1 MRPSRQFSFLNGP
14 KKLDF
19 VRMYGSTITGLVG
32 PPHPYCLLVAFC
44 TFFCFWCVQNL
55 FVKKKKEFKT
65 ALITLFTIWGYQDT
79 FKPVFFLQKDI
90 THTKTLTSKNQL
102 TKQK

>member
-32 PPHPYCLLVAFC
+32 PPHPYCLLVVFC
-44 TFFCFWCVQNL
+44 TFGAFLYFFLLLVCAKPFR
-55 FVKKKKEFKT
+55 KKKKEFKT
-65 ALITLFTIWGYQDT
+65 ALITLFTI
-79 FKPVFFLQKDI
+79 
-90 THTKTLTSKNQL
+90 
-102 TKQK
+102 